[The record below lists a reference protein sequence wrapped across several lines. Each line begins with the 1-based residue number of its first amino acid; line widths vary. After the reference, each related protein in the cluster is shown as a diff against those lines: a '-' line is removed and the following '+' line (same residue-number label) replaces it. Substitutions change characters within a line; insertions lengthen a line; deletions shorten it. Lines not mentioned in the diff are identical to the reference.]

1 MNRLGMDPRPTDSA
15 FSFLSKGWRDV
26 RDSADADLQLMR
38 ARANSFKNRAD
49 RELENF
55 INSAASVSGTTSNG
69 HTSSFLAVPASASIA
84 ELDFVKRI
92 SPKLSEF
99 KKAYSSPDF
108 SKKVLEIWSPNSKIG
123 IDLSA
128 IRTALVSSEAEANQR
143 ILDMD
148 WKGRRR
154 LMWKMAEKEEEEW
167 ELFRRLKTGFREF
180 EKKREAGEI
189 LESLKNSE
197 FLEKV
202 KLSLVCAF
210 SSLV

>member
-1 MNRLGMDPRPTDSA
+1 MNKLGMEPRPTDSA

-49 RELENF
+49 RELENL
-55 INSAASVSGTTSNG
+55 INSAASVSGTTANG
-69 HTSSFLAVPASASIA
+69 HTSSFFPVPASTSIA
-84 ELDFVKRI
+84 EFDFVKRI

-99 KKAYSSPDF
+99 KRAYSSPDF

-154 LMWKMAEKEEEEW
+154 LRWKVAEEEEW

-197 FLEKV
+197 FVEKV

-210 SSLV
+210 SSLA